1 MRKIT
6 KEPRK
11 VKGRDIIF
19 LTNGGIGDQVAFKPV
34 VAYVMENYL
43 KDDTISVVSDYDWI
57 WKDLVHYTYTTKKPC
72 PAMETSVI
80 VEIYPIN
87 KPSVV
92 DYQASH
98 STTFASINMIRRELP
113 LKYRQPHI
121 TLKEKHFEKLKG
133 LPFDNLFV
141 FHPGT
146 TWTSR
151 TLPPEVWQGWIDTV
165 KDMGYKTAIIG
176 KNMTLAAHDDKFNML
191 KGAWELNA
199 DYNFID
205 KLDPLETC
213 ALLSKSFALVTN
225 DSGPLHMAGCFNNYI
240 FAFCSTRL
248 PEYIFT
254 WRGPEYSQY
263 WKACHLEKDELFYG
277 IYDFDPFIQT
287 GTDTAI
293 GNEKELERVTP
304 SREEFREK
312 VLKLIQV
319 GTGTDIL

>member
-1 MRKIT
+1 M

-19 LTNGGIGDQVAFKPV
+19 LTNGGIGDQIAFKPV
-34 VAYVMENYL
+34 INYVMENYL
-43 KDDTISVVSDYDWI
+43 SGDTISIVSDYDWI

-72 PAMETSVI
+72 PAMQTSSI
-80 VEIYPIN
+80 VEIYPVN
-87 KPSVV
+87 KPSHV

-113 LKYRQPHI
+113 LKYRQPKI
-121 TLKEKHFEKLKG
+121 KLEPKHFKKFKG
-133 LPFDNLFV
+133 LPFEKLFL

-146 TWTSR
+146 TWSSR
-151 TLPPEVWQGWIDTV
+151 TLSPETWQGWIDEIR
-165 KDMGYKTAIIG
+165 DLGYKVALIG
-176 KNMTLAAHDDKFNML
+176 KNMTLSAHDEKFNMY
-191 KGAWELNA
+191 KGAYTELEC
-199 DYNFID
+199 DYNFVD
-205 KLDPLETC
+205 KLEPLETM
-213 ALLSKSFALVTN
+213 ALISKSFALVSN